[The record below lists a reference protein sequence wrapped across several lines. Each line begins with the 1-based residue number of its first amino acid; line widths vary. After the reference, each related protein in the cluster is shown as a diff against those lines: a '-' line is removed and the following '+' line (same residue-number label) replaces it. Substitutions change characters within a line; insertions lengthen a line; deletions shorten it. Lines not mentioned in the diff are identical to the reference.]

1 MSNLNKLDFIALE
14 VSGRNYLKWVQDVKL
29 HLTTKNLR
37 PAIEEKI
44 DNQVG
49 EVEKATAMIFIR
61 RHIHDALEIEYLTK
75 KDPCALWFP
84 LVDHFDHQKDIFL
97 LEAKLD

>member
-29 HLTTKNLR
+29 HLIAKNLC
-37 PAIEEKI
+37 PAIQDET
-44 DNQVG
+44 DNPVG

-61 RHIHDALEIEYLTK
+61 RTYIMHYKLSTLLRMIHERFGSL
-75 KDPCALWFP
+75 
-84 LVDHFDHQKDIFL
+84 
-97 LEAKLD
+97 